1 MRDGEESVKLETL
14 IAYLAALGNVKDGK
28 VYVNYEIQRTID
40 RIEERID
47 QLERQ

>member
-1 MRDGEESVKLETL
+1 MRDGGEKVKLETL
-14 IAYLAALGNVKDGK
+14 IAYLSALGTLQGGK
-28 VYVNYEIQRTID
+28 TYVNREIQRTID